1 MRHAQRPIGRAVFG
15 AAVLAA
21 LGFGTA
27 QAFAAPGIP
36 ARNDCS
42 TYPVNCNDLCQ
53 GYGYLGGSCVNGAY
67 GPKCL
72 CY

>member
-1 MRHAQRPIGRAVFG
+1 MRQGSRLIGRSVFG

-27 QAFAAPGIP
+27 QAFATPGAG
-36 ARNDCS
+36 ARSDCS
-42 TYPVNCNDLCQ
+42 TYTVDCNGLCQ
-53 GYGYLGGSCVNGAY
+53 GYGYSGGSCVNGAY